1 MTAQADINRDKRLH
15 FAAPGGFHDRLV
27 GFLARALPA
36 AIGVVAAVMILL
48 PLSPRG
54 EISFLLD
61 RNKVAVTPER
71 IHVDQAMYRGEDN
84 KGRPFQ
90 LTAGSAVQPSPA
102 SPILELKDLLARL
115 QLQDGPA
122 ELTAPGG
129 TYDFDTSRVA
139 VPGPVNFSAADGY
152 RRVTQ
157 NVGIDL
163 KTRKIDGSGGVSG
176 TVPAGT
182 FSADRISG
190 DLGQRIVTLDGRAR
204 LRMTPG
210 QMRMPK

>member
-1 MTAQADINRDKRLH
+1 MTAQADLIRDKRQH

-27 GFLARALPA
+27 GFLAKALPA
-36 AIGVVAAVMILL
+36 AIGVVAAVMILT

-71 IHVDQAMYRGEDN
+71 VHVDKAMYRGEDN
-84 KGRPFQ
+84 HGRDFV
-90 LTAGSAVQPSPA
+90 LTAGSAIQPSPN
-102 SPILELKDLLARL
+102 SPILLLDDLLARI
-115 QLQDGPA
+115 QLKDGPA
-122 ELTAPGG
+122 VLKAPDGR
-129 TYDFDTSRVA
+129 YNFNTSVVS
-139 VPGPVNFSAADGY
+139 VPGPVNFAAADGY
-152 RRVTQ
+152 RMVTH

-163 KTRKIDGSGGVSG
+163 KTRHIQGSGGVSG

-182 FSADRISG
+182 FSAERISG
-190 DLGQRIVTLDGRAR
+190 DLGARTVTLEGNAR

-210 QMRMPK
+210 KMRMPQ